1 MVWWANILPC
11 SGRAV
16 ESTFQSHEGQDDII
30 MKYCQFCTVI
40 CQIHW
45 AHLISTKC
53 KASEFSFMVLALPLE
68 KAKRHHVLSLTL
80 QLFLDCY
87 VVVANSMLLSQMLN
101 SSALAA
107 TLKWR
112 HHPSCSLPGEDYV
125 GGWMFGYPNRNFF
138 LIMEI
143 VSKLHG
149 GKGSDWTLVSGVPL
163 ISVREA
169 SWDSVSS
176 YLNIG
181 PCGPSYTTVHFS
193 KLSNF
198 FAQSRLLNSSPE
210 TELTVHVSLL

>member
-16 ESTFQSHEGQDDII
+16 ESTFQSREGQDDII
-30 MKYCQFCTVI
+30 LKYCQFCTVI

-53 KASEFSFMVLALPLE
+53 KASEFSFMVLALPLH
-68 KAKRHHVLSLTL
+68 KGKRHRVLSLPL

-87 VVVANSMLLSQMLN
+87 VAVQIAWGMLLSQMLN

-112 HHPSCSLPGEDYV
+112 HHSSCSLPGEDYG

-138 LIMEI
+138 FLIMEI
-143 VSKLHG
+143 VFKSRG
-149 GKGSDWTLVSGVPL
+149 GKGAW
-163 ISVREA
+163 
-169 SWDSVSS
+169 
-176 YLNIG
+176 
-181 PCGPSYTTVHFS
+181 
-193 KLSNF
+193 
-198 FAQSRLLNSSPE
+198 LNSGLRCPFN
-210 TELTVHVSLL
+210 